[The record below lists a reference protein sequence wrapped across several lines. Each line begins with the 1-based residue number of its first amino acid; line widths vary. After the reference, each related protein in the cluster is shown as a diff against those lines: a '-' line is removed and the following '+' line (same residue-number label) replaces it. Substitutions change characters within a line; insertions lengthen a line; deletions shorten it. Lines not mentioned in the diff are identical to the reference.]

1 MPIIPEENKW
11 YYGKTPQ
18 LQIKILKFI
27 AEEGFCNR
35 SNTEKK
41 LGSHYADIH
50 SAFKTLENKGLIEKF
65 KKFDADKPRIYF
77 KLTIFGL
84 LTFLEIENCK
94 PYEFL
99 KALLW
104 YCILSK
110 KEVSKIEFSKFCRK
124 YYLKL
129 LDKDLEEIYLQ
140 SNLVFFDQLY
150 RKYDNTY
157 LSGRFLDE
165 EPIPDSRKVLECLAI
180 NRNSTIKQISKQTK
194 LDKNEI
200 VKVLDDFSLKAY
212 SPKILDN
219 GNPSKQNR
227 IEEYL
232 NFLQHIVIRK
242 SSINGIKKYELSL
255 VGVMFTMA
263 MFWVDYFLKELNL
276 NKVQPSF
283 YGMDLRGFLYRIA
296 DNYKDKLPLILGKL
310 SKLRT
315 IRDLNINIEHIF
327 NPVFNGFERSEFFSA
342 PLDYGG
348 IREIYDLFNYYTVD
362 MANKLFELYDDG
374 QDILKLEYQG
384 NQNKKNKYIN
394 FLKEE
399 LEIISIYLDYT
410 NIDNLVSKILEN
422 PDKYKQY
429 KLLIKE
435 QNIIEDMLSKE
446 ITFLLYI
453 NLIKQ
458 AGYSR
463 QWSNKDSYFLDVNKM
478 REYGYVISLD
488 ELVRLDEDI
497 KKQFLLWFNDALKYN
512 NKIKKNLLDFSD
524 ELQKYLQTSN

>member
-1 MPIIPEENKW
+1 MTIIPEEKKW
-11 YYGKTPQ
+11 YQGKTPL
-18 LQIKILKFI
+18 LQIEILKLI

-35 SNTEKK
+35 GNAEKK
-41 LGSHYADIH
+41 LRSYYADIH
-50 SAFKTLENKGLIEKF
+50 SAFKTLEDKELIEKF
-65 KKFDADKPRIYF
+65 KKLDVDKPRLYF
-77 KLTIFGL
+77 ILTLNGL
-84 LTFLEIENCK
+84 ETFLEIDNCK

-104 YCILSK
+104 FCILNK
-110 KEVSKIEFSKFCRK
+110 KEVSKNEFSRLCRK
-124 YYLKL
+124 YYLKF
-129 LDKDLEEIYLQ
+129 LDKNLEDVYLQ

-150 RKYDNTY
+150 RKYDKAY
-157 LSGRFLDE
+157 LSNRFSDE
-165 EPIPDSRKVLECLAI
+165 EPIPDSRKVLECLAL
-180 NRNSTIKQISKQTK
+180 NRNSTINKISKQTR
-194 LDKNEI
+194 LDANEI
-200 VKVLDDFSLKAY
+200 DKVLGDFSLKAY
-212 SPKILDN
+212 SPKILEKV
-219 GNPSKQNR
+219 NPSKEDR

-255 VGVMFTMA
+255 VGVIFTMA
-263 MFWVDYFLKELNL
+263 MFWVDYFLKEFNL
-276 NKVQPSF
+276 DRVQPSF

-296 DNYKDKLPLILGKL
+296 DNYKDKLPLILDKL

-315 IRDLNINIEHIF
+315 IKDLNINIEHIF
-327 NPVFNGFERSEFFSA
+327 NPVFNGVERSEFFSA

-348 IREIYDLFNYYTVD
+348 IREIYDLIIYNTVD

-374 QDILKLEYQG
+374 QDILKLEYQD

-410 NIDNLVSKILEN
+410 NIDNLVTKILEN
-422 PDKYKQY
+422 PEKYKQY
-429 KLLIKE
+429 ELLIKE

-512 NKIKKNLLDFSD
+512 NKIKKNLLGFSD